1 MKKILFITLLI
12 NSFILVGAVD
22 YGKYFSD
29 KTMRLD
35 YFHTGNSKTE
45 HFAVDRI
52 LNDGNWPG
60 SRTVLIDDLNLGL
73 YQFEVRDAAENKLI
87 YSRGFASIFGEWQ
100 TIPEAKKEWGTFH
113 ESIRFPWPK
122 RAVKVVMK
130 KRDKQNNFKA
140 IWKYRVDPAERKVN
154 KGEIEHTN
162 RSYAIKKSGD
172 PAKKVD
178 IVFLGDGYTKAE
190 MGKFKKDV
198 ERLANVMLDSE
209 PFEAHKGD
217 FNIWAVETPSVTS
230 GVCKPHPG
238 VFKRTPLSVH
248 YSSFDSERYA
258 LSYDNR
264 TIRDAASA
272 VPYEFMVIL
281 VNEKTYG
288 GAGIYRLYG
297 TLAADNKLSDYIM
310 VHEMGH
316 HMAGLADEYYS
327 SSVSYEIDSNV
338 KVEPWEMNITALLD
352 KSKLKWGHLIEKK
365 TPLPTPWGKKQF
377 DTFAQK
383 IKKKRAELR
392 AAKVEESVV
401 EELFFNQRKTEQGM
415 FKKMKY
421 YGKTGAF
428 EGAGYLSKGLY
439 RSSVDCIMFT
449 RSQKFCPV
457 CCDAL
462 TKVINQ
468 YNK

>member
-1 MKKILFITLLI
+1 MKNTLFLF
-12 NSFILVGAVD
+12 FILSTFFLTGDVD
-22 YGKYFSD
+22 YNRFFSN

-60 SRTVLIDDLNLGL
+60 SRTVLVDKLNLGL
-73 YQFEVRDAAENKLI
+73 YYFEVRDAGTDTLL

-100 TIPEAKKEWGTFH
+100 TIPEAKREWGTFH
-113 ESIRFPWPK
+113 ESIRFPWPRK
-122 RAVKVVMK
+122 SVKVVMK
-130 KRDKQNNFKA
+130 KRDKKNNFKE
-140 IWKYRVDPAERKVN
+140 IWNYTVDPAARKVN
-154 KGEIEHTN
+154 KGELKSPF
-162 RSYAIKKSGD
+162 RSYAIVKNGA

-178 IVFLGDGYTKAE
+178 IVVLGDGYSAKE
-190 MGKFKKDV
+190 MGKFKKDA
-198 ERLANVMLDSE
+198 ERLTKVMLDSK
-209 PFEAHKGD
+209 PFSSHRKD
-217 FNIWAVETPSVTS
+217 FNVWVVETPAASS

-258 LSYDNR
+258 LTYDNR
-264 TIRDAASA
+264 TVRDVASA

-288 GAGIYRLYG
+288 GAGIYKLYT
-297 TLAADNKLSDYIM
+297 TLAVDNKFSDYIM

-327 SSVSYEIDSNV
+327 SSVSYEVDSNV
-338 KVEPWEMNITALLD
+338 TVEPWEMNITALLD
-352 KSKLKWGHLIEKK
+352 KKNLKWGHLVKK
-365 TPLPTPWGKKQF
+365 NTPLPTPWGKKAF
-377 DTFAQK
+377 DTLGAK
-383 IKKKRAELR
+383 VKKKRAELR
-392 AAKVEESVV
+392 AKKVDESVM
-401 EELFFNQRKTEQGM
+401 EKLFTDQKSQEQAM
-415 FKKMKY
+415 FGKMKY
-421 YGKTGAF
+421 NGTVGAF

-439 RSSVDCIMFT
+439 RSSTDCIMFT
-449 RSQKFCPV
+449 RSDEFCPV